1 MDDKAMFDLH
11 VFDEHGIDIGKLNT
25 VSEVLKYVNE
35 TGYVKISGYFNGT
48 NNKKITFD
56 LTLNCQK

>member
-1 MDDKAMFDLH
+1 MCDLH

-25 VSEVLKYVNE
+25 VSEVMKYVNE
-35 TGYVKISGYFNGT
+35 CGYVKISGYFTGS

-56 LTLNCQK
+56 LTVNCQK